1 METSKISVQGKGC
14 VHIVP
19 DVTRLQVII
28 DRWFVDYKKAYEQAK
43 ENSSWMVKILEFN
56 KKPGKLAK
64 TIRFNIEDHLEN
76 DYDDD
81 GHYIGKIK
89 NGFMLEQVFKID
101 LPVDNHLV
109 NNIVRGVGKFIQ
121 GAQIRIL
128 YAIQDERPVLLK
140 ALSRAIKDAKEKSQI
155 MADAGGCKLG
165 KLLSIDYGHSHV
177 HFEAEA
183 RYIHS
188 NTEASSM
195 SASSLEITPDDLSF
209 SETVDVVWEMVGE

>member
-1 METSKISVQGKGC
+1 METSKISVQGKGS

-28 DRWFVDYKKAYEQAK
+28 DRWFIDYKKAYEQAK

-89 NGFMLEQVFKID
+89 R
-101 LPVDNHLV
+101 NHP
-109 NNIVRGVGKFIQ
+109 R
-121 GAQIRIL
+121 
-128 YAIQDERPVLLK
+128 RPFFLRN
-140 ALSRAIKDAKEKSQI
+140 S
-155 MADAGGCKLG
+155 
-165 KLLSIDYGHSHV
+165 
-177 HFEAEA
+177 
-183 RYIHS
+183 
-188 NTEASSM
+188 
-195 SASSLEITPDDLSF
+195 
-209 SETVDVVWEMVGE
+209 

>member
-1 METSKISVQGKGC
+1 
-14 VHIVP
+14 
-19 DVTRLQVII
+19 
-28 DRWFVDYKKAYEQAK
+28 
-43 ENSSWMVKILEFN
+43 
-56 KKPGKLAK
+56 
-64 TIRFNIEDHLEN
+64 
-76 DYDDD
+76 
-81 GHYIGKIK
+81 
-89 NGFMLEQVFKID
+89 MLEQVFKID

-195 SASSLEITPDDLSF
+195 SASSLEIAPDDLSF